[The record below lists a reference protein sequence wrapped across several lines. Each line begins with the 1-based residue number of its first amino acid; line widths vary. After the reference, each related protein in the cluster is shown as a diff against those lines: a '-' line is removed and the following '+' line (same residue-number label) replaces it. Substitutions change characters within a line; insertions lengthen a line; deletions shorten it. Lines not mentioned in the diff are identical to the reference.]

1 MNWFK
6 KNKMLYRHKK
16 HTTNINVP
24 LIGESPL
31 YKNTDS
37 MQRYKPKA
45 SKQREESEMQVL
57 TQTVN
62 WKRKIRKDTEYK
74 GGSLT
79 KVFSEYF
86 RNCKIVKQNKNKP
99 KELANVNVFFSFYI
113 NYFFFLSQCYK
124 KYKGGVYKCLKS
136 IQWKTNINWSRPL
149 NIEGNLSH
157 LILMMILPCCN
168 LTKWFTFFLIRS
180 PQHTNM

>member
-1 MNWFK
+1 MNWIK
-6 KNKMLYRHKK
+6 KKK
-16 HTTNINVP
+16 TLQTQKTKQKNTTNINVP

-79 KVFSEYF
+79 KDFSEYF
-86 RNCKIVKQNKNKP
+86 RNC
-99 KELANVNVFFSFYI
+99 
-113 NYFFFLSQCYK
+113 
-124 KYKGGVYKCLKS
+124 
-136 IQWKTNINWSRPL
+136 
-149 NIEGNLSH
+149 
-157 LILMMILPCCN
+157 
-168 LTKWFTFFLIRS
+168 
-180 PQHTNM
+180 

>member
-1 MNWFK
+1 
-6 KNKMLYRHKK
+6 MLYRHKK

-62 WKRKIRKDTEYK
+62 
-74 GGSLT
+74 
-79 KVFSEYF
+79 
-86 RNCKIVKQNKNKP
+86 
-99 KELANVNVFFSFYI
+99 
-113 NYFFFLSQCYK
+113 
-124 KYKGGVYKCLKS
+124 
-136 IQWKTNINWSRPL
+136 
-149 NIEGNLSH
+149 
-157 LILMMILPCCN
+157 
-168 LTKWFTFFLIRS
+168 
-180 PQHTNM
+180 